1 MLGETLGPYRILGK
15 LGEGGMGEVFRAT
28 DTNLK
33 RSVALKVLPAAVA
46 GDADRLAR
54 FRREAEVLAAL
65 NHPNIAAIYGLE
77 KTPDLTALVMEL
89 VEGDDLA
96 ERLER
101 GAIPLDEALPIA
113 RQIAEALEAAHEQ
126 GIVHRDLKP
135 ANVKVR
141 PDGTVK
147 VLDFGLAKAMTPEGA
162 IATAD
167 PTTSPTLTAHSTHL
181 GMILGTAAYMAPEQA
196 RGKPVDRRAD
206 IWAFGVVLYEMLT
219 GTRAF
224 AGEELSDVLAAVLR
238 QEFDWSAL
246 PAGTP
251 HALRRLLVRC
261 LERDPKRR
269 LRDIGEA
276 RIAIEELLHD
286 PRPVATVA
294 AAPVA
299 PALKVRPTR
308 FPTPLVLGLT
318 GAASCGAIVAWLFL
332 TPPTAAPGAARVSH
346 DGLVRATIDL
356 PETAPLALGTRI
368 PRAGFD
374 STALALSPDGRVL
387 AYVGQAAT
395 GTLLYL
401 RDLSDAAVM
410 PVAGTEGAIS
420 PFFSHDGRWLGFLT
434 DTHVKKVALGGGV
447 PVTVCEAQT
456 PVRARWTRDDTIY
469 FSTDYGLGLWRI
481 AGTGGRPERVD
492 QPDSSFTRFSDVS
505 LDGRWALRTDR
516 MRSISGDYAS
526 VSIVPLAGGPAR
538 VVIPSAYDAR
548 FVGERTLVFAR
559 AATLHT
565 IAFDP
570 DRGVTEGESRPVAAG
585 VAMDALFQQVHVAV
599 SSEIIAYVAAG
610 ELARGRLAWVNE
622 RGDTE
627 YLNAPAT
634 TYGALDLSD
643 DGRRMAVHVGDVTD
657 YVWIYD
663 FTRREGRRLVV
674 GESGG
679 WPVWGPD
686 GQTLAVRAWP
696 NESADSRVLSLRD
709 DGGGPPRE
717 IAGRAARPLG
727 AYSWSPDGRVL
738 ALSTLGGGD
747 AAVSFAGAEGAT
759 ARATELTFAGHMP
772 SFSPDGRFVAYTS
785 VETGQVEVF
794 VRSFP
799 DGGIARQI
807 STDGGGE
814 PVWCPCGDLFYR
826 NGNRWMSVRVR
837 TQPDLQWDTP
847 RLRFETDFVDTPGRS
862 YDVSPDGRRLLVVK
876 SATEVA
882 RHRIELVVNWRP
894 PARADSASR

>member
-1 MLGETLGPYRILGK
+1 M
-15 LGEGGMGEVFRAT
+15 
-28 DTNLK
+28 
-33 RSVALKVLPAAVA
+33 
-46 GDADRLAR
+46 
-54 FRREAEVLAAL
+54 
-65 NHPNIAAIYGLE
+65 
-77 KTPDLTALVMEL
+77 
-89 VEGDDLA
+89 
-96 ERLER
+96 
-101 GAIPLDEALPIA
+101 
-113 RQIAEALEAAHEQ
+113 
-126 GIVHRDLKP
+126 
-135 ANVKVR
+135 
-141 PDGTVK
+141 
-147 VLDFGLAKAMTPEGA
+147 
-162 IATAD
+162 
-167 PTTSPTLTAHSTHL
+167 
-181 GMILGTAAYMAPEQA
+181 
-196 RGKPVDRRAD
+196 
-206 IWAFGVVLYEMLT
+206 
-219 GTRAF
+219 
-224 AGEELSDVLAAVLR
+224 
-238 QEFDWSAL
+238 
-246 PAGTP
+246 
-251 HALRRLLVRC
+251 
-261 LERDPKRR
+261 
-269 LRDIGEA
+269 
-276 RIAIEELLHD
+276 
-286 PRPVATVA
+286 
-294 AAPVA
+294 
-299 PALKVRPTR
+299 
-308 FPTPLVLGLT
+308 
-318 GAASCGAIVAWLFL
+318 
-332 TPPTAAPGAARVSH
+332 
-346 DGLVRATIDL
+346 RATIDL

-747 AAVSFAGAEGAT
+747 ATVSFAGAEGAT

-894 PARADSASR
+894 PPRADSASR